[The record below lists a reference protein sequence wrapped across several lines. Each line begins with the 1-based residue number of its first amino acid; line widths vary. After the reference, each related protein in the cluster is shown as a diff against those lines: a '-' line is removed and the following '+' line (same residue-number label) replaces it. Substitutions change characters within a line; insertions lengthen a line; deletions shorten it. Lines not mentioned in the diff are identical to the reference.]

1 MTAPRTTSRSL
12 VRHGVRRGIAAVAA
26 LGLLAGLTACDADSG
41 GTTTSSSRVTPT
53 TRSTVPSVDPD
64 GIRIGTVVPYTGPR
78 TGDRPLLESPTPSE
92 EPTESAESP
101 TSDVVPESPE
111 SKTPSVGNTPAQQTH
126 TQREGQSGRTRTET
140 TQTGA
145 TQTADE
151 TASKTRDTG
160 HTCTTLGLVGDSTSV
175 EFSDQ
180 NLTTVTPGH
189 TGWPIDALADIGVR
203 RIEQDLLPGRSFHE
217 GAAGTNGIRAIEK
230 ITDRLGRQPDCWL
243 FIMGTNDAANI
254 TVGSAT
260 DAVARADAVMA
271 ATGSTPV
278 VWASPLVGSHP
289 TTTGYDPVPT
299 DRFSRALNT
308 YAAEHP
314 RMHVVRMK
322 PAFLTA
328 LGTHGLPDDLDDV
341 FISDHIHYTG
351 GAVTTFR
358 MARMAD
364 GLRHL

>member
-1 MTAPRTTSRSL
+1 MTAPHSVSRRL
-12 VRHGVRRGIAAVAA
+12 IRHGVAAVTA
-26 LGLLAGLTACDADSG
+26 LGLLTGIAACDADSG

-78 TGDRPLLESPTPSE
+78 TGDRPLMESPAPSE
-92 EPTESAESP
+92 EPTESTGSP
-101 TSDVVPESPE
+101 DSQ
-111 SKTPSVGNTPAQQTH
+111 TPSVEHTPTQQTPAQQ
-126 TQREGQSGRTRTET
+126 EEQSGKTRTR
-140 TQTGA
+140 A
-145 TQTADE
+145 TQAADE
-151 TASKTRDTG
+151 AARKTRDTG
-160 HTCTTLGLVGDSTSV
+160 HTCTALGLVGDSTSV

-180 NLTTVTPGH
+180 NLTTVIPGH
-189 TGWPIDALADIGVR
+189 TGWPVDTLADIGVR

-217 GAAGTNGIRAIEK
+217 GATGTNGIHAIEK
-230 ITDRLGRQPDCWL
+230 ITNRLGRQPDCWL

-260 DAVARADAVMA
+260 GAVARADAVMA
-271 ATGSTPV
+271 VTGSTPV

-299 DRFSRALNT
+299 DRFSRTLNT

-328 LGTHGLPDDLDDV
+328 LGTHGLPDDLNDV

-358 MARMAD
+358 MARMAT